1 METKTFPG
9 VSCITTDIPTPMKC
23 PLVHRKFGLT
33 LTAAAEVMKETSSA
47 PATHTLAPAIGT
59 HTAKRESMELFT
71 SKHGNYRYV
80 SVIKKMKIVYLIPW
94 TSFVVW

>member
-33 LTAAAEVMKETSSA
+33 STAAAEVMKETSSA
-47 PATHTLAPAIGT
+47 PATHTLAPAMPLERTQPRGSLWSSSLP
-59 HTAKRESMELFT
+59 SMAT
-71 SKHGNYRYV
+71 TD
-80 SVIKKMKIVYLIPW
+80 M
-94 TSFVVW
+94 